1 MLRIRFKKFFS
12 QKKKKKKGSEEG
24 TNKVRMAEN
33 R

>member
-12 QKKKKKKGSEEG
+12 KKKKKKKGSEEG